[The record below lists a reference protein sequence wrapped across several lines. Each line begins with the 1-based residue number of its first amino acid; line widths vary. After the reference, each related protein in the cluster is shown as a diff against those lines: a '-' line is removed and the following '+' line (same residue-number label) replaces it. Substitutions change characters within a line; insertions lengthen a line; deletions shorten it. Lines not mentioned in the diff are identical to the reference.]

1 MDRCIPL
8 PYILKPIGVLLPQS
22 SGLAFSLKDVAK
34 DLSNSQARAARD
46 VKEFLEVSLTCLPPH
61 KELRFQ
67 LETVIGTKNNG
78 PHMGVHVNGW
88 LT

>member
-1 MDRCIPL
+1 MDKCIPL
-8 PYILKPIGVLLPQS
+8 PYIPKPIGILLPQS

-67 LETVIGTKNNG
+67 LETVSGTKNNG
-78 PHMGVHVNGW
+78 PHMGVHFNGW